1 MSILLSKRNILPEE
15 VIFRQITVKH
25 LVKISHKA
33 YASFS
38 SILRKRIKTCMCA
51 LCRIGNVIFFCSKS
65 NNSDFWTVTFSLH
78 FLKKAKKKS
87 EDCCW
92 MMNYN
97 YFDESFR
104 NFHASA
110 FINSISIFL
119 LESIN
124 FCSSSVISTA
134 DDMYYDCSRNCR
146 QFCYFF

>member
-1 MSILLSKRNILPEE
+1 MLLFPRFSVKGSKLACVLYVELEMS
-15 VIFRQITVKH
+15 
-25 LVKISHKA
+25 
-33 YASFS
+33 
-38 SILRKRIKTCMCA
+38 
-51 LCRIGNVIFFCSKS
+51 FFCSKS
-65 NNSDFWTVTFSLH
+65 NNRDFWTVTFSRH

-134 DDMYYDCSRNCR
+134 DDMFLWLQQKFVANFAAFLIFWLS
-146 QFCYFF
+146 FLKSFILSKWH

>member
-1 MSILLSKRNILPEE
+1 M
-15 VIFRQITVKH
+15 
-25 LVKISHKA
+25 
-33 YASFS
+33 
-38 SILRKRIKTCMCA
+38 IKTCMCA
-51 LCRIGNVIFFCSKS
+51 LCGIGNGIFCSKS
-65 NNSDFWTVTFSLH
+65 NNSYFWTLTFSLH

-110 FINSISIFL
+110 FINSISTFL

-134 DDMYYDCSRNCR
+134 DDM
-146 QFCYFF
+146 